1 MEKLEFLE
9 YLIQQGCLGHP
20 LNFFENDEI
29 ISKKIK
35 KEDLKKLLCYLIDKD
50 VIYISQCAYDKNKA
64 KEIINDDKIWEKK
77 YTNHILSQKRGLDY
91 ANKKEYV
98 QEFLNGEFPEFEIEN
113 SFLK

>member
-20 LNFFENDEI
+20 LNFFGNDEI

-50 VIYISQCAYDKNKA
+50 VIYISQCAYCQGSLKNV
-64 KEIINDDKIWEKK
+64 D
-77 YTNHILSQKRGLDY
+77 
-91 ANKKEYV
+91 
-98 QEFLNGEFPEFEIEN
+98 
-113 SFLK
+113 